1 MSPRAQRTL
10 PVIVIALV
18 FPLMAA
24 GVVYYY
30 FIVLMGGILTIP
42 TLYDARIPVSD
53 GGHLAIQGVGETGF
67 RAQGTDWK
75 VRYVPPDGGRPE
87 DVGAGLGADP
97 EFRAGKAAGRLVL
110 AAVPERLFVQTAR
123 GPWKEYSFRYVEMW
137 EANGIRVGGIA
148 RLRAEL
154 ALTEDKPL
162 PTGRVVDVASDRDE
176 IVVDLG
182 VPGIAVAGRLY
193 FRVSE
198 DGESLRL
205 LRGQAPTAP

>member
-1 MSPRAQRTL
+1 
-10 PVIVIALV
+10 
-18 FPLMAA
+18 
-24 GVVYYY
+24 
-30 FIVLMGGILTIP
+30 
-42 TLYDARIPVSD
+42 
-53 GGHLAIQGVGETGF
+53 
-67 RAQGTDWK
+67 
-75 VRYVPPDGGRPE
+75 
-87 DVGAGLGADP
+87 
-97 EFRAGKAAGRLVL
+97 
-110 AAVPERLFVQTAR
+110 
-123 GPWKEYSFRYVEMW
+123 MW

-162 PTGRVVDVASDRDE
+162 PTGWVVDVASDRDE

-198 DGESLRL
+198 DGESLML